1 MEFRFKEV
9 PWEAS
14 LFFIGWI
21 WLGLSMFGMT
31 LVNMFV
37 PKLNLYH
44 FVVGMI
50 YLFPMIV
57 IGFKTVKNRNI
68 TGLPLFICSGIVGVW
83 AILLHMKMNLGHV
96 YEFFPGQ
103 IQETVMLILL
113 LVAVPLSYYVFARS
127 VGCKDTRNM
136 KVLKIFPVVA
146 FFIIVIT
153 KILGISYYGMANYV
167 LLFSFLLLIGPL
179 LGGLYIWEI
188 MSNVQFKNYTT

>member
-1 MEFRFKEV
+1 MEFRFREV
-9 PWEAS
+9 PWESS

-44 FVVGMI
+44 FVAGMI
-50 YLFPMIV
+50 YLFPVIV
-57 IGFKTVKNRNI
+57 VGFKIVKNRNLI
-68 TGLPLFICSGIVGVW
+68 GLPLFVCSGIIGAW
-83 AILLHMKMNLGHV
+83 AILLHMKMNLGYN

-103 IQETVMLILL
+103 IQKTVMLLLL

-136 KVLKIFPVVA
+136 KALKIFPVIA
-146 FFIIVIT
+146 FFIIFIT
-153 KILGISYYGMANYV
+153 EILGISYYEVANYV
-167 LLFSFLLLIGPL
+167 LFSFLLLIGPL

-188 MSNVQFKNYTT
+188 MSNIQFKNYTT

>member
-1 MEFRFKEV
+1 MKFIFKKV

-44 FVVGMI
+44 FVVGLI
-50 YLFPMIV
+50 YLFPTIT
-57 IGFKTVKNRNI
+57 IGFKIVKNRNI
-68 TGLPLFICSGIVGVW
+68 TGSPLLICSGIVGVW
-83 AILLHMKMNLGHV
+83 AILMHMKMNLGQD
-96 YEFFPGQ
+96 YGFFSGQ

-113 LVAVPLSYYVFARS
+113 LVAVPLSYYIFARS
-127 VGCKDTRNM
+127 IGCKNTRSL
-136 KVLKIFPVVA
+136 KVFKIFPVVA

-153 KILGISYYGMANYV
+153 EILGIRYYGMVNSV

-188 MSNVQFKNYTT
+188 VSNIQFKNSTT

>member
-83 AILLHMKMNLGHV
+83 AILLHMKMNLGHD

-153 KILGISYYGMANYV
+153 KILGISYYAWPIMCCC
-167 LLFSFLLLIGPL
+167 FLSC
-179 LGGLYIWEI
+179 Y
-188 MSNVQFKNYTT
+188 

>member
-1 MEFRFKEV
+1 MKFRFKEV

-37 PKLNLYH
+37 PELNLYH
-44 FVVGMI
+44 LVVGMI
-50 YLFPMIV
+50 YLFPMTV
-57 IGFKTVKNRNI
+57 IGFKTIKNRNI

-83 AILLHMKMNLGHV
+83 AILLHMKMNLGRD
-96 YEFFPGQ
+96 YEFFHGQ

-113 LVAVPLSYYVFARS
+113 LVAVPLSYYIFARS

-136 KVLKIFPVVA
+136 KILKIFPVVA
-146 FFIIVIT
+146 FFIII
-153 KILGISYYGMANYV
+153 IIELLGISYYGMVNSV

-179 LGGLYIWEI
+179 LGGLYISEI
-188 MSNVQFKNYTT
+188 VPSI

>member
-1 MEFRFKEV
+1 MKFRFKEV

-37 PKLNLYH
+37 PELNLYH
-44 FVVGMI
+44 LVVGMI
-50 YLFPMIV
+50 YLFPMTV
-57 IGFKTVKNRNI
+57 IGFKTIKNRNI
-68 TGLPLFICSGIVGVW
+68 TGLPLFICSGIVGVC
-83 AILLHMKMNLGHV
+83 AILLHMKMNLGRD
-96 YEFFPGQ
+96 YEFFHGQ

-113 LVAVPLSYYVFARS
+113 LGAVPLSYYIFARS

-146 FFIIVIT
+146 FFIII
-153 KILGISYYGMANYV
+153 IIELLGISYYGMVNSV

-179 LGGLYIWEI
+179 LGGLYISEI
-188 MSNVQFKNYTT
+188 VPSI

>member
-1 MEFRFKEV
+1 MKFRFKEV

-37 PKLNLYH
+37 PELNLYH
-44 FVVGMI
+44 LVVGMI
-50 YLFPMIV
+50 YLFPMTV
-57 IGFKTVKNRNI
+57 IGFKTIKNRNI
-68 TGLPLFICSGIVGVW
+68 NGLPLFICSGIVGVC
-83 AILLHMKMNLGHV
+83 AILLHMKMNLGRD
-96 YEFFPGQ
+96 YEFFHGQ

-113 LVAVPLSYYVFARS
+113 LGAVPLSYYIFARS

-146 FFIIVIT
+146 FFIII
-153 KILGISYYGMANYV
+153 IIELLGISYYGMVNSV

-179 LGGLYIWEI
+179 LGGLYISEI
-188 MSNVQFKNYTT
+188 VPSI